1 MNQLSRRDALQLMAG
16 IPLLAAGLSP
26 KTITR
31 AVESA
36 RAAQAAATA
45 GQAFTPVFFTAHEL
59 DTVNLLVN
67 YIIPR
72 DDRSGSATDAA
83 VPEFMDFILNDQKGM
98 QTPTRGGLAWLDTEC
113 RERFGQTFVL
123 ASDRDRRQLL
133 DLIAYPAKAPKELSQ
148 GVSFFNDFR
157 DLTASGFFS
166 SKMGVEDLQY
176 LGNVFVHEWEGC
188 PPAALAKLGVKYDQ
202 G

>member
-1 MNQLSRRDALQLMAG
+1 
-16 IPLLAAGLSP
+16 
-26 KTITR
+26 
-31 AVESA
+31 
-36 RAAQAAATA
+36 
-45 GQAFTPVFFTAHEL
+45 
-59 DTVNLLVN
+59 
-67 YIIPR
+67 
-72 DDRSGSATDAA
+72 